1 MSLSTK
7 VDQFNGASDLVHRF
21 VHADKNTD
29 IQTQGGPVPSI
40 AKLADVLQKRV
51 IEVVELQRVLQQMLA
66 ANSGAGLVKTS
77 DGKTVQAA
85 LDGKANVSG
94 STTQDFSGK
103 RLTAYNP
110 GNSVYLEGGA
120 NGVAPALVM
129 TGAAD
134 ANVGLYFGAKGTGEF
149 NFTAAGGRT
158 QFRIVANPL
167 AVNNAL
173 TYGGNTGANPVFTVQ
188 GSDNNIGIDFR
199 TKGTGEHIFRGQGE
213 NIQFAITNVAS
224 AVNFPKTVAAAAG
237 NGVVFAAEGSD
248 PNINATLRAKGT
260 GNVGLLSAGSTAFI
274 AQGLA
279 NGVNVLAV
287 FNGIAGQSP
296 RFETVG
302 ADANINLRLVP
313 KGSGNVTI
321 DTGLVV
327 PTITLSQGAPS
338 IHFFEADQTGAV
350 GVWRMVADGGSIRMD
365 MSTHAGRGFATYKTP
380 WTVNANG
387 LLTVPTPSNEP
398 LAVANAEYVNATVN
412 AAIAS
417 SPGGAMVLLGSA
429 TVNPAT
435 PVANIDFL
443 NICTAA
449 YDHYVI
455 DINDASNT
463 VVTNLCMQMAVGG
476 VVDNA
481 SNIYTQGAS
490 ADTAGNNSSQIALTN
505 ETVTIGSSGGRA
517 NFALNV
523 RNTNAVNGLK
533 PVGIRGISN
542 RSTGSNIPYVTI
554 REAMYRGTSAV
565 SGFRFFW
572 FTGNFAGG
580 TIRIYG
586 IKNA

>member
-1 MSLSTK
+1 MSLSNK

-29 IQTQGGPVPSI
+29 VQTQGGPVPSI

-66 ANSGAGLVKTS
+66 ASSGAGLVKTS

-85 LDGKANVSG
+85 LDGKANASG
-94 STTQDFSGK
+94 NTTQDFAAKVLYGAS
-103 RLTAYNP
+103 
-110 GNSVYLEGGA
+110 SVVANGA
-120 NGVAPALVM
+120 NAVRM
-129 TGAAD
+129 SGAA
-134 ANVGLYFGAKGTGEF
+134 AGSSPTITAEGADT
-149 NFTAAGGRT
+149 
-158 QFRIVANPL
+158 
-167 AVNNAL
+167 
-173 TYGGNTGANPVFTVQ
+173 
-188 GSDNNIGIDFR
+188 NISLDFR
-199 TKGTGEHIFRGQGE
+199 VKGTGEHIFRGIS
-213 NIQFAITNVAS
+213 NAYQFVVTNTAS
-224 AVNFPKTVAAAAG
+224 AVNFPLVRAAVAG
-237 NGVVFAAEGSD
+237 NGPTFGVE
-248 PNINATLRAKGT
+248 GT
-260 GNVGLLSAGSTAFI
+260 GTDINVNVKAKNNGNVTLISANAPALY
-274 AQGLA
+274 AQGQA
-279 NGVNVLAV
+279 NGVNVMAV
-287 FNGIAGQSP
+287 FNAATGNAP
-296 RFETVG
+296 RFEAVG
-302 ADANINLRLVP
+302 ADSVISIRLVP
-313 KGSGNVTI
+313 KGGGSIVAEGPMSC
-321 DTGLVV
+321 TGFSAQS
-327 PTITLSQGAPS
+327 ITLTQGAPAM
-338 IHFFEADQTGAV
+338 HFYESDQTGAP
-350 GVWRMVADGGSIRMD
+350 GVWRYVADGATMRLD
-365 MSTHAGRGFATYKTP
+365 MNTATARNFATYKTAF
-380 WTVNANG
+380 TVNANG
-387 LLTVPTPSNEP
+387 VLTVPTPSNEP
-398 LAVANAEYVNATVN
+398 LAVVNAEYVNSAL
-412 AAIAS
+412 AS
-417 SPGGAMVLLGSA
+417 SPSGAMVLLGSA

-490 ADTAGNNSSQIALTN
+490 ADTAGNNGSQIALTN

-542 RSTGSNIPYVTI
+542 RSTGSNVPYVTI

>member
-1 MSLSTK
+1 MSLSNK

-85 LDGKANVSG
+85 LDGKANASG
-94 STTQDFSGK
+94 NATQDFTGK

-120 NGVAPALVM
+120 NGIAPALVM

-134 ANVGLYFGAKGTGEF
+134 ANVGLYFGAKGTGEY
-149 NFTAAGGRT
+149 NFTAAGGRC
-158 QFRIVANPL
+158 QFRIVANPN
-167 AVNNAL
+167 AVNYIL
-173 TYGGNTGANPVFTVQ
+173 VYGGNDGANPVFGAQ
-188 GSDNNIGIDFR
+188 GVSTNIGLDFR
-199 TKGTGEHIFRGQGE
+199 VKGTGEHIFRGHADAY
-213 NIQFAITNVAS
+213 QFAITNTIN
-224 AVNFPKTVAAAAG
+224 AVNFPLVRASITGQGVTFGAEGTDANTNVNVRSKGMGNVTLMSANAAA
-237 NGVVFAAEGSD
+237 FY
-248 PNINATLRAKGT
+248 
-260 GNVGLLSAGSTAFI
+260 
-274 AQGLA
+274 AQGVA
-279 NGVNVLAV
+279 NAVNVLAV

-296 RFETVG
+296 RFEAVG
-302 ADANINLRLVP
+302 GDANINLRLAP

-327 PTITLSQGAPS
+327 PTITLSQPAPS
-338 IHFFEADQTGAV
+338 IHFFEQDQAGAV
-350 GVWRMVADGGSIRMD
+350 GVWRMVADGGSIRLD

-387 LLTVPTPSNEP
+387 VLTVPTPSNEP
-398 LAVANAEYVNATVN
+398 LAVVNAEYVNSAL
-412 AAIAS
+412 AS

-476 VVDNA
+476 VVDNG
-481 SNIYTQGAS
+481 SNIYTQGAN
-490 ADTAGNNSSQIALTN
+490 ADTAGNNGSQMALTN
-505 ETVTIGSSGGRA
+505 ETVTLGSSSGRA
-517 NFALNV
+517 NFTLDV

-533 PVGIRGISN
+533 PVSIRGISN
-542 RSTGSNIPYVTI
+542 RSTGSNVPYVTI

>member
-1 MSLSTK
+1 MSLSNK
-7 VDQFNGASDLVHRF
+7 VDQFIGASDIVQMF

-29 IQTQGGPVPSI
+29 VQTQGGPVPSI

-85 LDGKANVSG
+85 LDGKANASG
-94 STTQDFSGK
+94 NTTQDFAAKVLYAAS
-103 RLTAYNP
+103 
-110 GNSVYLEGGA
+110 SVVANGA
-120 NGVAPALVM
+120 NAVRIS
-129 TGAAD
+129 GAA
-134 ANVGLYFGAKGTGEF
+134 AGSSPTIAAEGADT
-149 NFTAAGGRT
+149 
-158 QFRIVANPL
+158 
-167 AVNNAL
+167 
-173 TYGGNTGANPVFTVQ
+173 
-188 GSDNNIGIDFR
+188 NISLDFR
-199 TKGTGEHIFRGQGE
+199 VKGSGEHIFRGAA
-213 NIQFAITNVAS
+213 NAYQFVITNTAG
-224 AVNFPKTVAAAAG
+224 AVNFPLV
-237 NGVVFAAEGSD
+237 
-248 PNINATLRAKGT
+248 RA
-260 GNVGLLSAGSTAFI
+260 S
-274 AQGLA
+274 
-279 NGVNVLAV
+279 
-287 FNGIAGQSP
+287 IAGQGVI
-296 RFETVG
+296 FG
-302 ADANINLRLVP
+302 AEGTDAAVAAILRSKGNAPVALQTGGRNALVAEATP
-313 KGSGNVTI
+313 NSENYAQIIPGALGQPVTI
-321 DTGLVV
+321 RAVGNNYDIDLV
-327 PTITLSQGAPS
+327 LSPKNAGSVRAPQIVCSALQIVSAAAVLGMQESDQAGA
-338 IHFFEADQTGAV
+338 T
-350 GVWRMVADGGSIRMD
+350 GVWRWVADGGTYRLD
-365 MSTHAGRGFATYKTP
+365 WNTSTGRGFATYKTP
-380 WTVNANG
+380 LTVNANG
-387 LLTVPTPSNEP
+387 VLTVPTPSNEP
-398 LAVANAEYVNATVN
+398 LAVVNAEYVNSVL
-412 AAIAS
+412 AS
-417 SPGGAMVLLGSA
+417 SPGGAMVLLGLA

-476 VVDNA
+476 VVDNG

-490 ADTAGNNSSQIALTN
+490 ADTAGNNGSQMALTN
-505 ETVTIGSSGGRA
+505 ETVTLGSSGGRA
-517 NFALNV
+517 NFTLDV

-554 REAMYRGTSAV
+554 REAMYRGASAV